1 MQQIY
6 SRRSRQG
13 WPLAMALLATALTAG
28 RAFGHTTLVGKVVG
42 PTGAPV
48 AGAYIAAYDAD
59 NYIFADRTAD
69 DGTYE
74 LDVVVSTFSITAIA
88 PGFKETTL
96 TNVQSVDDQHT
107 EVPDLKL
114 EVAPPLAIVKA
125 TAPIPLT
132 DGIDSP
138 AFASAA
144 EIRLDQGYQVVL
156 GLVDPHD
163 WGGPKMVSGRFKV
176 KWDDANLYVAGD
188 VTFPKLHVNSHTDGN
203 VWQGNAVELYLQNDP
218 YDPNRTAYN
227 PDHNWQLVVGD
238 GPTPAWWLFGAVQA
252 APKASLADNLAITDK
267 PTKDGVFLRLNVPWS
282 ILRKANGDGSAAPA
296 NESLGALGIAI
307 NSADLSSD
315 PSSTTR
321 KFQLMFPM
329 SSTNDTNP
337 SGLRQVV
344 FTAKAP

>member
-1 MQQIY
+1 MHQTHRWL
-6 SRRSRQG
+6 SGRQL
-13 WPLAMALLATALTAG
+13 PLAVALLATALTAG

-42 PTGAPV
+42 PTGVPI
-48 AGAYIAAYDAD
+48 AGAYVAAYDAD
-59 NYIFADRTAD
+59 NYVFAGRTAD

-88 PGFKETTL
+88 PGLKETTL
-96 TNVQSVDDQHT
+96 TNVKSVDDVHT
-107 EVPDLKL
+107 DVPDLKL

-125 TAPIPLT
+125 TAAIPLT
-132 DGIDSP
+132 DGIDSS
-138 AFASAA
+138 AFADAQ
-144 EIRLDQGYQVVL
+144 EVRLDQGYQVVV

-163 WGGPKMVSGRFKV
+163 WGGPKVVSGRFKV
-176 KWDDANLYVAGD
+176 KWDDASLYLAGD

-203 VWQGNAVELYLQNDP
+203 VWQGNAVELYVQNDA
-218 YDPNRTAYN
+218 YDSNRKAYD

-238 GPTPAWWLFGAVQA
+238 GPTPAWWLFGSVQA
-252 APKASLADNLAITDK
+252 APKADLAANVAITDK
-267 PTKDGVFLRLNVPWS
+267 PTKDGIFLRLNVPWS
-282 ILRKANGDGSAAPA
+282 ILPKGSGEASPAPA

-321 KFQLMFPM
+321 QFQLMFPM
-329 SSTNDTNP
+329 GSTNYTDP

>member
-1 MQQIY
+1 MQHTY
-6 SRRSRQG
+6 SRRSGRG
-13 WPLAMALLATALTAG
+13 WPLAVALLAAALTAG
-28 RAFGHTTLVGKVVG
+28 RAFGHTTLVGKVLG
-42 PTGAPV
+42 PTGDPV
-48 AGAYIAAYDAD
+48 AGAYVTAYDAD
-59 NYIFADRTAD
+59 NYIFTARTED

-74 LDVVVSTFSITAIA
+74 IDVVVSMFSVTAIA

-96 TNVQSVDDQHT
+96 THVQSVDDQHT
-107 EVPDLKL
+107 EVADLKL
-114 EVAPPLAIVKA
+114 EVASPLPIVKA
-125 TAPIPLT
+125 AVPIPLT

-138 AFASAA
+138 AFAGAA

-156 GLVDPHD
+156 GLEDPHD
-163 WGGPKMVSGRFKV
+163 WGGPRVVSGRFKV

-188 VTFPKLHVNSHTDGN
+188 VTFPKLHVNSHTDGS
-203 VWQGNAVELYLQNDP
+203 VWQGNAVELYVQNDP
-218 YDPNRTAYN
+218 YDPNRTAYD

-238 GPTPAWWLFGAVQA
+238 GPTPAWWLFGSVQA
-252 APKASLADNLAITDK
+252 APKANLADNLAITDK
-267 PTKDGVFLRLNVPWS
+267 PAKDGIFLRLNVPWS

-307 NSADLSSD
+307 DSADPASD
-315 PSSTTR
+315 SSSTTR

-329 SSTNDTNP
+329 SSTNNTNP